1 MWPVW
6 KFDCY
11 FANLWFDHWHLK
23 EERPDNYTQEISA
36 TGRSTVCDR
45 GLAHGIRFFIFLGA
59 SSLCR
64 LVLLEHF
71 TLTFLISVS
80 RSNYSVIREAKELLA
95 WVHINYCG
103 LCTLEYKVAKYMLER
118 PEFSSPGPI
127 FLQIHSSSLT
137 HFSFTIDFTFFFLQ
151 LNNPTS
157 SIIQYKWHFLS
168 EQIHSQPSAKLNIQT
183 ATSSKLKRQSQT
195 SSIATY
201 CAKYFDRHQSHQVC
215 IIPCM

>member
-1 MWPVW
+1 MSNLRKTFYFEHFCELHLSVTMNCDLSGSLIVILQNPGLVTDTW
-6 KFDCY
+6 KKRDQ
-11 FANLWFDHWHLK
+11 
-23 EERPDNYTQEISA
+23 DNYTQEITA
-36 TGRSTVCDR
+36 TGWYTVCDR
-45 GLAHGIRFFIFLGA
+45 GLARGIRFFIFLGA

-95 WVHINYCG
+95 WVHINYCR

-137 HFSFTIDFTFFFLQ
+137 HFSFIIDFTIFF
-151 LNNPTS
+151 S
-157 SIIQYKWHFLS
+157 SWTTQHLASYNINGIF
-168 EQIHSQPSAKLNIQT
+168 SQNKYT
-183 ATSSKLKRQSQT
+183 ANQAQS
-195 SSIATY
+195 
-201 CAKYFDRHQSHQVC
+201 
-215 IIPCM
+215 